1 MIAIDQDSLGIQA
14 LKYASRDSVDVWV
27 KALAHG
33 DWAVCFLNRDVAAKD
48 IKYNW
53 RDHQVIDDVA
63 NRQVDFSKQ
72 VFDIRDLWASKNVG
86 ATAEPFSAQ
95 LPGHDVIILR
105 LSPKN

>member
-1 MIAIDQDSLGIQA
+1 M
-14 LKYASRDSVDVWV
+14 
-27 KALAHG
+27 
-33 DWAVCFLNRDVAAKD
+33 
-48 IKYNW
+48 
-53 RDHQVIDDVA
+53 IDDVA